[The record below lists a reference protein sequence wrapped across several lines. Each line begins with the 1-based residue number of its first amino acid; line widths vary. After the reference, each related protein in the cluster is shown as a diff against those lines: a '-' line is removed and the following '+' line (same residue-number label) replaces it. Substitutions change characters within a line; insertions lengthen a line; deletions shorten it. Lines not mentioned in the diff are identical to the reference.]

1 MSPSLQICWRLPL
14 VSSFSTTSDISN
26 SLRGS
31 GIFLLAAMV
40 FNRPGSKVVRATWW
54 GKKTKQNQKKTGQA
68 GNRPAVP
75 YGGRGRPLME
85 QSQYNIVLLISSQ
98 LLKIIPALNV
108 FTFFILNLRREISK
122 CTYKHYLE
130 LKHLCSTLHRQ
141 WNEHLQMTWWTFTNF
156 TAACCLQITVQC
168 KFPIT

>member
-54 GKKTKQNQKKTGQA
+54 REKQNQKKTGQA

-108 FTFFILNLRREISK
+108 FTFFILNLRWEILK

-130 LKHLCSTLHRQ
+130 LKHLYSTLHRQ
-141 WNEHLQMTWWTFTNF
+141 WNEHLQMTCWTFLMF
-156 TAACCLQITVQC
+156 AVYCTV
-168 KFPIT
+168 

>member
-54 GKKTKQNQKKTGQA
+54 GKKKTGQA

-98 LLKIIPALNV
+98 LLKIIPALKV
-108 FTFFILNLRREISK
+108 FTFFILNLRRYILK

-130 LKHLCSTLHRQ
+130 LKHFYRSLHRQ
-141 WNEHLQMTWWTFTNF
+141 WNEHLQMTCWTFTNF
-156 TAACCLQITVQC
+156 TAACCLQFTVQC
-168 KFPIT
+168 KYPIT

>member
-1 MSPSLQICWRLPL
+1 
-14 VSSFSTTSDISN
+14 
-26 SLRGS
+26 
-31 GIFLLAAMV
+31 MV

-54 GKKTKQNQKKTGQA
+54 GKKKQKKTGQA

-108 FTFFILNLRREISK
+108 FTFFILNLRRYIFK
-122 CTYKHYLE
+122 M
-130 LKHLCSTLHRQ
+130 HL
-141 WNEHLQMTWWTFTNF
+141 
-156 TAACCLQITVQC
+156 
-168 KFPIT
+168 